1 MWGGVACTQVDIF
14 SDATAE
20 QEESFQ
26 LALESNELAL
36 AVPPNITTVVIGE
49 WPRKLGKKG
58 REGRGGR
65 GERGEGEGER
75 GGGKY
80 SPAPSSV
87 LPFSVNELQ
96 LKLK

>member
-1 MWGGVACTQVDIF
+1 MLTSGLGVGGVACTQVDIF

-58 REGRGGR
+58 REGRG
-65 GERGEGEGER
+65 EGER
-75 GGGKY
+75 GGGGRGERGREVFSSTFKR
-80 SPAPSSV
+80 PSF
-87 LPFSVNELQ
+87 LC
-96 LKLK
+96 